1 MLGTPGLWQGS
12 RTEVLLVLLLL
23 RARDVSLALFAM
35 QQNLNTSRLNMDAFA
50 TAFEAKPAEHDH
62 SPYGKEETGS
72 AASLMQASRQVNDAN
87 QPIG

>member
-12 RTEVLLVLLLL
+12 RSEVLLGLLLT

-35 QQNLNTSRLNMDAFA
+35 QPNLYTSRLNMDAF
-50 TAFEAKPAEHDH
+50 EAKPEEHDY

-72 AASLMQASRQVNDAN
+72 AASLMQASGQVNDDN